1 MTQTENP
8 LLDMAGK
15 LFGDLCHPKD
25 LADAEAGRW
34 PDAAWSAIE
43 AAGLP
48 VALIPESAGGFGAS
62 PVEALSVLR
71 AAGEHALP
79 LPLGETML
87 AGLLLAKAAIAIPA
101 GPISV
106 TSADQP
112 TLKLKRRDSQWT
124 ITGTLRH
131 VPWGRHLKTIVAV
144 ADFEEQHYV
153 ALISTNGME
162 PDFAENIAREPRDS
176 FTLDLVLK
184 DNDVAPS
191 EFSPLDL
198 RSIGAAMRAQQIAGA
213 LSRVTAMSVRYAQER
228 VQFGRPIGKFQTIQQ
243 SLAILATQTAA
254 ANAAADLAAEAVTE
268 AGIETLAIGCAKV
281 RCGEAASLGS
291 AIAHQIHGAFG
302 FTKEHSLHFYTRRL
316 LSWRDEFGNETE
328 WGIRIG
334 QALIESGPDRLWY
347 GITDIGASRP

>member
-8 LLDMAGK
+8 LFDMAAR
-15 LFGDLCHPKD
+15 LFGDLCQPKD
-25 LADAEAGRW
+25 LADAETGRW
-34 PDAAWSAIE
+34 PDAAWSAVD

-48 VALIPESAGGFGAS
+48 GALIPEDAGGFGAS

-87 AGLLLAKAAIAIPA
+87 AGLLLAKAGIAIPS

-106 TSADQP
+106 PSADQP
-112 TLKLKRRDSQWT
+112 ALALKRSDGRWT
-124 ITGTLRH
+124 LAGSLRH
-131 VPWGRHLKTIVAV
+131 VPWGRHVKTVVAV
-144 ADFEEQHYV
+144 ADFEERPHVVLVSSDGMTPERAGNV
-153 ALISTNGME
+153 AS
-162 PDFAENIAREPRDS
+162 EPRDS
-176 FTLDLVLK
+176 FTIDLALK
-184 DNDVAPS
+184 NDDVAPS
-191 EFSPLDL
+191 ELSQLEL
-198 RSIGAAMRAQQIAGA
+198 RSMGAAIRTQQIAGA

-268 AGIETLAIGCAKV
+268 ADVDTLAIGCAKV
-281 RCGEAASLGS
+281 RCGEAAGLGS

-302 FTKEHSLHFYTRRL
+302 FTHEHSLHFYTRRL

-328 WGIRIG
+328 WSRRIG
-334 QALIESGPDRLWY
+334 QAAIEGGPARLWY
-347 GITDIGASRP
+347 GITDIGVAR

>member
-1 MTQTENP
+1 MTQAENP
-8 LLDMAGK
+8 LFDMAGR
-15 LFGDLCHPKD
+15 LFGDLCQPKD

-34 PDAAWSAIE
+34 PGAAWTTIE

-48 VALIPESAGGFGAS
+48 AALIPESAGGFGAS
-62 PVEALSVLR
+62 PAEALSVLR

-79 LPLGETML
+79 LPLAETML

-101 GPISV
+101 GPISL

-112 TLKLKRRDSQWT
+112 TLKLKRGDGRWT
-124 ITGTLRH
+124 LAGTLRH
-131 VPWGRHLKTIVAV
+131 VPWGRHLKTVVAI
-144 ADFEEQHYV
+144 ADFEEQHHV
-153 ALISTNGME
+153 VRISTSGMQ
-162 PDFAENIAREPRDS
+162 PDFAENLAREPRDS
-176 FTLDLVLK
+176 FSLDLVLK
-184 DNDVAPS
+184 DDDVAPS
-191 EFSPLDL
+191 KFSPLDL

-213 LSRVTAMSVRYAQER
+213 LSRITAMSVRYAQER

-268 AGIETLAIGCAKV
+268 AGFETLAIGCAKV

-302 FTKEHSLHFYTRRL
+302 FTHEHSLHFYTKRL

-328 WGIRIG
+328 WGARIG
-334 QALIESGPDRLWY
+334 QAMIERGPNRLWC
-347 GITDIGASRP
+347 GITDIGASRS